1 MQCGRNFAKF
11 RTDFFEEIEGK
22 QPKGNVAME
31 PMIDRLG
38 GEEKVHMLVDH
49 FYDLIETLPQGQAIM
64 NMHLQGHGLSHV
76 RPAQFEFL
84 CGFLGGRRYYHERH
98 GHMNLREIHA
108 HVEIRKADAE
118 DWLAVMDKAM
128 GDVGVDTSIRAQ
140 LNATFRR
147 AALMLVNTD

>member
-1 MQCGRNFAKF
+1 
-11 RTDFFEEIEGK
+11 
-22 QPKGNVAME
+22 ME

-49 FYDLIETLPQGQAIM
+49 FYDLIETLPQGQTIM
-64 NMHLQGHGLSHV
+64 TMHLQGHGLSHV

-84 CGFLGGRRYYHERH
+84 CGFFGGRRYYHERH

-108 HVEIRKADAE
+108 HVEIRTQDAE

-128 GDVGVDTSIRAQ
+128 GDVGVEDAIRAQ
-140 LNATFRR
+140 LNTTFRR
-147 AALMLVNTD
+147 AALMLVNTP